1 MNAPA
6 DAKPIRI
13 GFFLLPSFSMLA
25 YASAVEPLRLA
36 NRACEREI
44 YSWQSFSVDG
54 ASVTASNGFVTL
66 PDGAL
71 AYANGLDVLFVCGGI
86 GSEHFRH
93 TGACAQLRWLA
104 SHGVALGALCTGTYL
119 LARAGVLEGYRCTT
133 HWENL
138 LGFAEEFPH
147 LSVVPKL
154 YEIDRNRLTCSGG
167 TAGIDL
173 MLQVIARHLGR
184 DIATTVSD
192 QMVHHRIR
200 EDSEG
205 QRMELRNRLNISH
218 PKLLKAVA
226 QMEANIETPLS
237 CAELAK
243 RIFVSPRQ
251 LERLFHQHLGVSP
264 TRYYLGIRLQ
274 RARGLLMQTSL
285 SILNVALASGFVSAS
300 HFSKCYRDYFERAPS
315 DERGPSRRS
324 KKISPVPET
333 QPVFVSAAQQGGQPP
348 VADFAAST
356 DLVGSI
362 AAAQVTQGGEA
373 TLAVV

>member
-1 MNAPA
+1 M
-6 DAKPIRI
+6 DARGDTQPIRI

-36 NRACEREI
+36 NRACERTV
-44 YSWQSFSVDG
+44 YTWRSVSLDG
-54 ASVTASNGFVTL
+54 AAVTASNGFVTV
-66 PDGAL
+66 PDGPLSA
-71 AYANGLDVLFVCGGI
+71 ADGLDALFVCGGI
-86 GSEHFRH
+86 GSEHVGH
-93 TGACAQLRWLA
+93 GGACARLRRLA
-104 SHGVALGALCTGTYL
+104 AQGVALGALCTGTYL
-119 LARAGVLEGYRCTT
+119 LARAGVLDGYRCTT

-138 LGFAEEFPH
+138 TGFAEEFPH
-147 LSVVPKL
+147 LTVVPKL
-154 YEIDRNRLTCSGG
+154 FEIDRNRLTCSGG

-173 MLQVIARHLGR
+173 MLQVIARQLGR
-184 DIATTVSD
+184 AVATAVSD

-226 QMEANIETPLS
+226 QMEANVETPLS

-274 RARGLLMQTSL
+274 RARQLLTQTSL
-285 SILNVALASGFVSAS
+285 SILNVALACGFVSAS
-300 HFSKCYRDYFERAPS
+300 HFSKCYRDHFERAPS
-315 DERGPSRRS
+315 DERGVSRRS
-324 KKISPVPET
+324 RKLTVAAET
-333 QPVFVSAAQQGGQPP
+333 GPILVTCPDAEAQTGTAPAPAALTGPMGLAPSG
-348 VADFAAST
+348 AAT
-356 DLVGSI
+356 EPGHV
-362 AAAQVTQGGEA
+362 
-373 TLAVV
+373 LA